1 MNAFNYIFLVFDK
14 LQCDTQT
21 HSNYLTK
28 YVVILKGTGHSK
40 LEILS
45 SVLVTIDLR
54 GKVIETGMKSMPVRS
69 NKKKFV
75 DPKRLRAL
83 AACDYIMS
91 VGVGL
96 KEKEKNGGRG
106 RERDLQRTH
115 WQIWSVCSAGLF
127 LAEEMGKSHAGTLQT
142 KEKITIWLIA
152 F

>member
-69 NKKKFV
+69 NKKCFV

-106 RERDLQRTH
+106 RERPPAYSLADLKCVLSRAIFSWGNGQ
-115 WQIWSVCSAGLF
+115 
-127 LAEEMGKSHAGTLQT
+127 KSCRNTADKRKNYTL
-142 KEKITIWLIA
+142 
-152 F
+152 